1 MVALGVFIAE
11 REARHLVE
19 GVGLFGL
26 AVVNHDLAA
35 YIGPTVTEGHKAHVG
50 RPHHLAEPVGH
61 VLAQR
66 AGVGLERA
74 GLLDSIVLLLAADIG
89 GVALE
94 GGGFCGKTGTV
105 HQLIVAERV
114 GEEQHGGAVG
124 LPEVDIV
131 LLAATARRDGIGG
144 KGLAGRGEAVGAHV
158 DGGVAAVAADDH
170 GRERRRAAVCIGGGA
185 RGGAGTDEMEVFE
198 PSRGRE
204 LRSEQQ
210 REEVVRRPVLAGGG
224 DVGLAIDQR
233 EGLLLAR
240 RYAVAV
246 CIFFGQLYLH
256 VHHEHLAGIG
266 GEQVAEVGKGDAPV
280 QGVQVFGVD
289 LRP

>member
-1 MVALGVFIAE
+1 MVALGVLVAE
-11 REARHLVE
+11 GEARLLVE
-19 GVGLFGL
+19 GVGLLGL

-35 YIGPTVTEGHKAHVG
+35 HIGAAVTEGHQAHVG
-50 RPHHLAEPVGH
+50 RAHHLAEPVGH
-61 VLAQR
+61 VLTQR

-74 GLLDSIVLLLAADIG
+74 GLLDSIVLLLAPDIG

-105 HQLIVAERV
+105 HQLIAAERV
-114 GEEQHGGAVG
+114 GEEQHRGAVG
-124 LPEVDIV
+124 LSEVDIV
-131 LLAATARRDGIGG
+131 LLVATSRRDGIGG
-144 KGLAGRGEAVGAHV
+144 KGLACRGEAVGAHV
-158 DGGVAAVAADDH
+158 DGGVVVVAADDH
-170 GRERRRAAVCIGGGA
+170 GRERRRAAVGIGGGA
-185 RGGAGTDEMEVFE
+185 YGGSRTDEMEVFE
-198 PSRGRE
+198 TAGGRE

-210 REEVVRRPVLAGGG
+210 REEVVRRPVLAGGW

-233 EGLLLAR
+233 EGLLLTR

-246 CIFFGQLYLH
+246 CIFFAQLYLH

-266 GEQVAEVGKGDAPV
+266 GEQVAQVGKGDAAV
-280 QGVQVFGVD
+280 QGVKVFGVD